1 MAHNNLA
8 DKIRAFG
15 KGQLLRLDVGQRD
28 MSHDAN
34 ESPAGRKNE
43 NKELHWAEKS
53 TPLLGRRSRRGA
65 SPNSDVDEDDTLVIL
80 PPPVKRSK
88 TL

>member
-1 MAHNNLA
+1 MANNNLA

-28 MSHDAN
+28 MSHDN
-34 ESPAGRKNE
+34 ESPSGRKPE

-65 SPNSDVDEDDTLVIL
+65 SPNSDDDEDDTLNIL

>member
-1 MAHNNLA
+1 MANNNLA

-15 KGQLLRLDVGQRD
+15 KGQLCRLDVGQRD